1 MAVIRKTKNKNNKN
15 NKTKKHIK
23 KYNKSRK
30 IQRGGSEKAAGNPG
44 KPRKSSKWPSFSL
57 PWRKKELK
65 KEQREVVY
73 FENPSVKATTQYRT
87 NPLLAPESESASNK
101 VHPASVAPIKSP
113 LTPSDAMKRSTRKQ
127 TVLPGLVIPVRGL
140 DAQGLS
146 KLRKASGQLLSRDM
160 TLNTIKNMSKE
171 LQGIPTEKLYNI
183 DPTTGLKKIKNS
195 FNAKTA
201 NNLFKIASSSGM
213 NVNKLTSLMGIGRR
227 NLEAV
232 LLQQHNA
239 VAKARQGAMQA
250 ATNYNQRHSLNF
262 GEETSKLNRAAIL
275 AAEEKN
281 PYLTIEPADPKSV
294 EENDGYMKFG

>member
-1 MAVIRKTKNKNNKN
+1 MAVIRKTKTKNKKNKNNKN

-30 IQRGGSEKAAGNPG
+30 IQRGGSEKAAGKPKGG
-44 KPRKSSKWPSFSL
+44 KVGKFSFSL
-57 PWRKKELK
+57 PWGKKEPK
-65 KEQREVVY
+65 KEQREGVA
-73 FENPSVKATTQYRT
+73 FENPLFVKATPGYDTK
-87 NPLLAPESESASNK
+87 PLLEPDAPD
-101 VHPASVAPIKSP
+101 APIKSP
-113 LTPSDAMKRSTRKQ
+113 LRRSGAFIRKSTRTQ

-146 KLRKASGQLLSRDM
+146 KLRKVSGQLLSSDM
-160 TLNTIKNMSKE
+160 TQNTIKNMSKE

-250 ATNYNQRHSLNF
+250 ATNYNKRHSSNF
-262 GEETSKLNRAAIL
+262 GQGTSKLSRADIL
-275 AAEEKN
+275 AAEAKN
-281 PYLTIEPADPKSV
+281 PYLIIEPAPKK
-294 EENDGYMKFG
+294 EEALQQDSDYMEFG